1 MLAVGWTPA
10 SMWPFIQVVFPS
22 SRGTPYKCGLSLQQ
36 DSLNFLIWLLEKE
49 TATYSSILTWESHGQ
64 RSLAGYSPWRREELD
79 MTELARSHLSS
90 KT

>member
-36 DSLNFLIWLLEKE
+36 DSLSFLIWLLEKE
-49 TATYSSILTWESHGQ
+49 TATAEDQPQLIQGIGRGDGVGDLFKW
-64 RSLAGYSPWRREELD
+64 
-79 MTELARSHLSS
+79 
-90 KT
+90 

>member
-10 SMWPFIQVVFPS
+10 SMWPLIQVVFPS
-22 SRGTPYKCGLSLQQ
+22 SRATLYKCGLSLQQ

-79 MTELARSHLSS
+79 MAEHAHSHLSS